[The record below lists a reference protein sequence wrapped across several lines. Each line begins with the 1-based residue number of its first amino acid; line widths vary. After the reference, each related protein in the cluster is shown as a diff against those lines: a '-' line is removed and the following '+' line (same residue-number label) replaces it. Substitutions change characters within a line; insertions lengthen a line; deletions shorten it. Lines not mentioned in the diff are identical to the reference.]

1 MTQASSAKPL
11 VYVNGSLLSNGTQDA
26 TPNPSFSNIRIGG
39 DNVKFKGHMS
49 QVAIWSKVLSS
60 TEISAI
66 YALGRRNVDLTTS
79 YSANLKGYW
88 LLNPTHS
95 SPDITGSDG
104 IEDRS
109 GNNNHGTQNNG
120 VSFLGANDGTPAGT
134 PDSITIR
141 EGLNSNK
148 DGLGF
153 PLTDSS
159 SNVLRLNGNIGEYI
173 EVPPSLGLFEE
184 HTLEAWFKTT
194 SGTSGIGGEATII
207 SYISN
212 GGGDDDSVMSVSSN
226 KLTWSDFVDDNQSGT
241 SVVNDNKWYHGVVVV
256 TGTKQYIYVDGTL
269 ETTTTNTYNIGTAPT
284 HLAIGAR
291 ANSPSRYFDGLID
304 EVKIYNKALSL
315 AEIQKNYKH
324 GKGKHKND

>member
-1 MTQASSAKPL
+1 M
-11 VYVNGSLLSNGTQDA
+11 
-26 TPNPSFSNIRIGG
+26 
-39 DNVKFKGHMS
+39 
-49 QVAIWSKVLSS
+49 
-60 TEISAI
+60 
-66 YALGRRNVDLTTS
+66 
-79 YSANLKGYW
+79 
-88 LLNPTHS
+88 
-95 SPDITGSDG
+95 
-104 IEDRS
+104 
-109 GNNNHGTQNNG
+109 
-120 VSFLGANDGTPAGT
+120 
-134 PDSITIR
+134 
-141 EGLNSNK
+141 
-148 DGLGF
+148 
-153 PLTDSS
+153 
-159 SNVLRLNGNIGEYI
+159 LRLNGNIGEYI
-173 EVPPSLGLFEE
+173 EIPPSLGLFEE

-269 ETTTTNTYNIGTAPT
+269 ETTTTNTYNIGTTPT
-284 HLAIGAR
+284 HVAIGAR

-304 EVKIYNKALSL
+304 EVRIYNKALSL